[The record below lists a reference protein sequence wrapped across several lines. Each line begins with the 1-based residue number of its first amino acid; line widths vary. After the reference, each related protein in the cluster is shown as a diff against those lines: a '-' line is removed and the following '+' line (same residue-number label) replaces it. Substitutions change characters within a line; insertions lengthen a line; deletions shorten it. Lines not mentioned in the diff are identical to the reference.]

1 MLNKNYSYIVP
12 ITMKDRE
19 NKTNAEKSE
28 TDQKIELFKEV
39 FREKGFKI
47 TPQRTAIYK
56 ALLKSND
63 HPSAEK
69 VHERIKKDFPNVS
82 FDTVNRTL
90 LTLCDIGL
98 AFVVEGSSRA
108 RRFDADINEHQHFKC
123 IKCRRILDL
132 YHRPFENIELPEE
145 VDSGFKI
152 LRKSV
157 YIEGICSE
165 CLNKSSNQPN

>member
-1 MLNKNYSYIVP
+1 
-12 ITMKDRE
+12 MKDKGYKTDE
-19 NKTNAEKSE
+19 NKAELDGKL
-28 TDQKIELFKEV
+28 ELFREL

-47 TPQRTAIYK
+47 TPQRTGIYK

-63 HPSAEK
+63 HPSAEM
-69 VHERIKKDFPNVS
+69 VYERVKKDFPNVS

-90 LTLCDIGL
+90 LTLCDLGL

-123 IKCRRILDL
+123 IKCKRILDL

-145 VDSGFKI
+145 VKSGFKV

-157 YIEGICSE
+157 YIEGICSD
-165 CLNKSSNQPN
+165 CLHKENSESP